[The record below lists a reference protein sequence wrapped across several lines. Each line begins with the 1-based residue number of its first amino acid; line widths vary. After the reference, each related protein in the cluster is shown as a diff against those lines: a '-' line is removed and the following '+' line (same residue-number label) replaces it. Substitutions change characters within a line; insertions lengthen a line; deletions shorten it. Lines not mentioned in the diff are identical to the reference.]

1 MIYHCFLMC
10 QSITILPN
18 AFLCFRLQRTDLAVY
33 SVTFHLQA
41 NTNLPYTLT
50 DTTLYPGAI
59 DTWRNSRWFPD
70 SKCLLVLNACNAFIC
85 TFQSKTNHQE
95 SQYMVTLSGFY
106 NSCFLLK
113 YERQRWFSDLNPLRE
128 RLDSPLSSS
137 DRTPQLAIVIFP
149 FRAAKISLSW
159 CSPQNSFHFQER

>member
-1 MIYHCFLMC
+1 MF
-10 QSITILPN
+10 QSITILTN
-18 AFLCFRLQRTDLAVY
+18 AFLCFRLQRIDLAVY

-70 SKCLLVLNACNAFIC
+70 SKCLSGFIMLAKAFTCN
-85 TFQSKTNHQE
+85 FQSKSNHQE
-95 SQYMVTLSGFY
+95 SQYMFTHSDLY
-106 NSCFLLK
+106 NSCYLLK
-113 YERQRWFSDLNPLRE
+113 YERQRWFSDLNPLRGC
-128 RLDSPLSSS
+128 LDSPLSSG

-149 FRAAKISLSW
+149 FRAAKISHSW